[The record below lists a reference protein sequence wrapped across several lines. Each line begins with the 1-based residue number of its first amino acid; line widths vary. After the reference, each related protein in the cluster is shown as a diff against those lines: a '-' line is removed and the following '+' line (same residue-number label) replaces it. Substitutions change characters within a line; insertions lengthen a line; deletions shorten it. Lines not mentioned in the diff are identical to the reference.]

1 MRRLSLI
8 RIIIFAVISIL
19 VVSPVVFSSE
29 AVDTISIN
37 NRITDENLLTER
49 FSRALKYQTV
59 SQEDR
64 AQFNQEAFL
73 GFQKFLEQSF
83 PKAHRIMKKEIV
95 GDYSLLYKWQGRDD
109 KALPILLVAHMD
121 VVPADTASGGSWSY
135 PPFQGQIADGFI
147 WGRGT
152 LDDKVSMVGIFEAVE
167 KLLQEEYVPDRTIYL
182 AFGHD
187 EEIGGRRGAATIAEL
202 LNSRGLKLEYVL
214 DEGFT
219 IIEDMMP
226 GIAKAVALI
235 GIAEKGCVS
244 IELSVESEGG
254 HSMMP
259 PRETAIG
266 ILSTAV
272 SKLEKNQ
279 FPLRM
284 EAPVKKMFETLA
296 PEMSVGLKTVFSN
309 LWLFGGL
316 VEQKLASV
324 PRTNALVRT
333 TVAPT
338 IFQAGVKENVLA
350 TKARAVVNYRLLPGD
365 TIHEVW
371 LHVRKTVNDPRV
383 QINILDG
390 LTSEPSRIADT
401 ESRGYKSVEQAV
413 RKVFPQVLVAP
424 GLVMGATDSRYYAAM
439 TGNVLH
445 FIPVR
450 LRSDDLSRIHGVNE
464 RISIE
469 NYNEVVKFYMQLLR
483 NE

>member
-235 GIAEKGCVS
+235 GFAEKGCVS
-244 IELSVESEGG
+244 IELSVESDGG

>member
-235 GIAEKGCVS
+235 GFAEKGCVS

>member
-49 FSRALKYQTV
+49 FSKALKYQTV